1 MDQFIAVATAH
12 FLALLVPGV
21 DFFLIARTTLANG
34 WRTASG
40 TCLGIA
46 AANGIFII
54 AAFSGISMISHP
66 AVLQVIQGAGGLFL
80 TYIGLVFLRATIS
93 LELTNTTHG
102 SGTGW
107 WKNLGLG
114 FASGF
119 LNPKN
124 ALFYLSLATALSG
137 AGALPLMLYG
147 SWMFFVVLGW
157 DLFIAVLLGSN
168 RSLSTLSRL
177 LPLMTKTAGAFLIL
191 LGAGMFITLAMDLVR

>member
-12 FLALLVPGV
+12 FLALLIPGV
-21 DFFLIARTTLANG
+21 DFFLIARTTMTHG
-34 WRTASG
+34 WRIASG

-46 AANGIFII
+46 AANGIFVI
-54 AAFSGISMISHP
+54 AAFSGISLISHP
-66 AVLQVIQGAGGLFL
+66 AVLQVIKCAGGLFL
-80 TYIGLVFLRATIS
+80 IYIGLAFLRATIN

-137 AGALPLMLYG
+137 AGALTLVFYG
-147 SWMFFVVLGW
+147 CWMFFVVLGW
-157 DLFIAVLLGSN
+157 DLVIAVLLGST
-168 RSLSTLSRL
+168 RSLSTLSRV
-177 LPLMTKTAGAFLIL
+177 LPLMTKGAGAFLIL
-191 LGAGMFITLAMDLVR
+191 LGSGMLATLAMDLVH

>member
-12 FLALLVPGV
+12 FLALLIPGV
-21 DFFLIARTTLANG
+21 DFFLIARTTMAHG
-34 WRTASG
+34 WRVASG

-46 AANGIFII
+46 IANGLFII
-54 AAFSGISMISHP
+54 AAFSGISLISHP
-66 AVLQVIQGAGGLFL
+66 VVLQVIQCAGGLFL
-80 TYIGLVFLRATIS
+80 IYIGLAFLHASIS
-93 LELTNTTHG
+93 LEFTNATHG

-137 AGALPLMLYG
+137 AGAMPLMLYG

-177 LPLMTKTAGAFLIL
+177 LPLMAKSAGVFLIL
-191 LGAGMFITLAMDLVR
+191 LGTGMLATLAMDLLR

>member
-12 FLALLVPGV
+12 FLALLIPGV
-21 DFFLIARTTLANG
+21 DFFLIARTTMANG
-34 WRTASG
+34 WRIASG

-54 AAFSGISMISHP
+54 ASFSGISMISHP
-66 AVLQVIQGAGGLFL
+66 AVLQVIQCAGGLFL
-80 TYIGLVFLRATIS
+80 IYIGLAFLRAKFT

-102 SGTGW
+102 SGAGW

-137 AGALPLMLYG
+137 AGALTLVFYG

-157 DLFIAVLLGSN
+157 DLFVAVLLGSN
-168 RSLSTLSRL
+168 RSLTALSRL
-177 LPLMTKTAGAFLIL
+177 LPLMTKSAGAFLIL
-191 LGAGMFITLAMDLVR
+191 LGLGMLATLTIALMN